1 MNEMNTFVYNENGKP
16 EADTGKH
23 DDLVFATGLA
33 LMGLDQV
40 DDYEEE
46 VQKEKKPQGIRDVLQ
61 WECATGKLYND
72 HQENFFDGENKWE
85 DTDLVAPMSK

>member
-1 MNEMNTFVYNENGKP
+1 MKMEKP

-46 VQKEKKPQGIRDVLQ
+46 VSKRKKSHVALEK
-61 WECATGKLYND
+61 
-72 HQENFFDGENKWE
+72 F
-85 DTDLVAPMSK
+85 